1 MTITVYTKPQ
11 GCFGCKKTKELLT
24 AAGVSFIEVDITDPA
39 NTAALEYIS
48 EELGYSQA
56 PVVLYERAGSINHW
70 AGLNPAKVNQ
80 IISLEAA
87 A

>member
-1 MTITVYTKPQ
+1 MTITVYTKPA
-11 GCFGCKKTKELLT
+11 CFGCGKTHEKLT
-24 AAGVSFIEVDITDPA
+24 DAGVSFIEVDITDPA

-48 EELGYSQA
+48 EELGYAQA
-56 PVVLYERAGSINHW
+56 PVVVYEREGSVNHW
-70 AGLNPAKVNQ
+70 AGLNLDKINE